1 MDGELRTA
9 AGLLLL
15 RIAAGGFLLPHG
27 LGKLFSGLGPGLAG
41 FRAELRDL
49 GLPAAGPLP
58 MLLALVQAGSG
69 LFVLIGWQTRAAALF
84 AAGFIAVTVVL
95 ARGNGWYWMQR
106 GIEYPLFW
114 LLALLAVALLGP
126 GAWSL
131 DTRLGGQPA

>member
-1 MDGELRTA
+1 MDGEVRAA
-9 AGLLLL
+9 AGLALL
-15 RIAAGGFLLPHG
+15 RLAAGGFLLPHG

-41 FRAELRDL
+41 FRAELRGL

-58 MLLALVQAGSG
+58 LLLALAQAGSG
-69 LFVLIGWQTRAAALF
+69 LFVLIGWQTRPAALF
-84 AAGFIAVTVVL
+84 AAAFIATTVVL

-106 GIEYPLFW
+106 GVEYPLFW

-131 DTRLGGQPA
+131 DTRLGAPPA